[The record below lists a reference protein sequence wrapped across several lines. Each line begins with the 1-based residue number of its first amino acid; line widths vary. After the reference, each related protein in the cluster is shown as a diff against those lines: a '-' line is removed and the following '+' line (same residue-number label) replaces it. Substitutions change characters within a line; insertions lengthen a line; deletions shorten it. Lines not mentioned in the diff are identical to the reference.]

1 MNIAQIKQI
10 DLVDY
15 LKAIGFSPT
24 NESAKSAWYHAP
36 YREDRTPS
44 FKVNKDKNM
53 WYDFGTAQSGDIID
67 LAELL
72 YQTKDVSRLLKLI
85 EGAAAALVPR
95 IRIPISQGGERLTDQ
110 FRNVKVVDLNH
121 EALKSYLQSRG
132 IDLDIAEC
140 ECREIHYICNKKGYF
155 AIAFPNIAGGY
166 EIRNPYFKGCI
177 APKDISIVRESE
189 RSSRGHCCLFEGFMD
204 YLSYL
209 TLVKMGR
216 ITEDG
221 EPMDYIVL
229 NSVSNISRVIEP
241 IKKYE
246 VIHCYLDNDDAGRR
260 VVDTLQE
267 LWGDKVR
274 DMFTPYPLYKDLND
288 FLRNKKNLH
297 DSNNI

>member
-15 LKAIGFSPT
+15 LRAIGFSPT
-24 NESAKSAWYHAP
+24 KESAKSAWYHAP

-44 FKVNKDKNM
+44 FKINKDKKI

-72 YQTKDVSRLLKLI
+72 YQSKDVSRLLKLI
-85 EGAAAALVPR
+85 EGAVPALAPR
-95 IRIPISQGGERLTDQ
+95 IRTPISQSGERLTDHQ

-132 IDLDIAEC
+132 IDLDIGEC
-140 ECREIHYICNKKGYF
+140 ECKEVHYTCNKKGYF
-155 AIAFPNIAGGY
+155 AVAFPNMAGGY

-177 APKDISIVRESE
+177 APKDISIIRNSE
-189 RSSRGHCCLFEGFMD
+189 RLRRSSCCLFEGFMD

-209 TLVKMGR
+209 TLVKKGK
-216 ITEDG
+216 ITEAS
-221 EPMDYIVL
+221 EFMDYIVL
-229 NSVSNISRVIEP
+229 NSVSNISRVIES

-246 VIHCYLDNDDAGRR
+246 VIHCYLDNDDAGRL

-267 LWGDKVR
+267 LLGDKVH
-274 DMFTPYPLYKDLND
+274 DMFAAYPLYKDLND
-288 FLRNKKNLH
+288 FLRNKKKFP
-297 DSNNI
+297 

>member
-24 NESAKSAWYHAP
+24 KESAKSAWYHAP

-53 WYDFGTAQSGDIID
+53 WYDFGTAQNGDIID

-72 YQTKDVSRLLKLI
+72 YQSKDVSRLLKLI
-85 EGAAAALVPR
+85 EGAAPALAPR
-95 IRIPISQGGERLTDQ
+95 IRRPISPNGERLPDQ
-110 FRNVKVVDLNH
+110 FSNVKVRNLNH

-132 IDLDIAEC
+132 IDLDIGKC
-140 ECREIHYICNKKGYF
+140 ECKEVHYTCNKKEYF
-155 AIAFPNIAGGY
+155 AVAFPNIGGGY

-177 APKDISIVRESE
+177 APKDVSIIRKSE
-189 RSSRGHCCLFEGFMD
+189 RLRGRSCCLFEGFMD

-209 TLVKMGR
+209 TLVKLGR
-216 ITEDG
+216 ITEG
-221 EPMDYIVL
+221 SELMDYIVL
-229 NSVSNISRVIEP
+229 NSVSNLSRAIET

-260 VVDTLQE
+260 AVDTLQE
-267 LWGDKVR
+267 LLGNRVC
-274 DMFTPYPLYKDLND
+274 DMFAAHPLYKDLND
-288 FLRNKKNLH
+288 FLRNKKKFP
-297 DSNNI
+297 